1 MYFATTVP
9 HYRRVID
16 VRFYVSVVEDF
27 FGVDVD
33 MLQLRYVA
41 VKKGETFVVC
51 FCFERERE
59 RAVSYTHLT
68 LPTRFAV

>member
-33 MLQLRYVA
+33 MLQLR
-41 VKKGETFVVC
+41 KEKHLLFVFVL
-51 FCFERERE
+51 RERE
-59 RAVSYTHLT
+59 
-68 LPTRFAV
+68 